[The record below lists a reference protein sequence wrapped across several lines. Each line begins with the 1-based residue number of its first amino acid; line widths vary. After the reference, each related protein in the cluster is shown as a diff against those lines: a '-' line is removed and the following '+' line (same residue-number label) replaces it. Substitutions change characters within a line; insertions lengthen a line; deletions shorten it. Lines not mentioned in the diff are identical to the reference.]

1 MSGANKACIGHSEHV
16 SRPSSP
22 IRAPPRWQG
31 SLSGMVRP
39 LGGDLGPM
47 SPYEHVLGCSEL
59 AALLILM
66 KNQKNGGIMQFSSF
80 KEPLA
85 KVAVTLEG

>member
-1 MSGANKACIGHSEHV
+1 MLGANKACIGHSEHV

-22 IRAPPRWQG
+22 QRWQV

-59 AALLILM
+59 AALLVWV
-66 KNQKNGGIMQFSSF
+66 KYQKNGGIMQFSSF

>member
-1 MSGANKACIGHSEHV
+1 MSGAHRACIGHSEHV

-22 IRAPPRWQG
+22 IRAPHRWQG

-59 AALLILM
+59 AALLVLV